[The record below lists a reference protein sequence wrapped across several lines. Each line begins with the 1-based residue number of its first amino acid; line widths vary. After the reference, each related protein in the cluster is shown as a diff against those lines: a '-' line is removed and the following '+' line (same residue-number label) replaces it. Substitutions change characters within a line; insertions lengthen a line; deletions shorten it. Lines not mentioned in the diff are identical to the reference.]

1 MSSPDHWN
9 LCLTEGP
16 RLLTRDPTAWLDA
29 QHCAVTG
36 VKRLADVS
44 FPCWT
49 QPGEGVFLSNSSILK
64 LSNSNMLVPF
74 LALHSPSKQMRQYM
88 LLPIWKLH
96 RPAKWRADS
105 YSCSDKL
112 AVLPDHLYTDNF
124 HELLHHWNQ
133 TWSGSVFWGPG
144 PGPGPEEKNCQD
156 PDPARTRTRSFA
168 ASPRNA
174 NVRSQNWEERRSLHQ
189 SIHTSLHID
198 RFK

>member
-16 RLLTRDPTAWLDA
+16 GLFTRDPTAWLDA

-74 LALHSPSKQMRQYM
+74 LTLHSPSKQMRQYM

-112 AVLPDHLYTDNF
+112 AVLPDHLHTDNF
-124 HELLHHWNQ
+124 HELLHHWNP
-133 TWSGSVFWGPG
+133 TYTCFKHHCIRFIALWLPCSMSIA
-144 PGPGPEEKNCQD
+144 NCSYQWLWNQQIQC
-156 PDPARTRTRSFA
+156 P
-168 ASPRNA
+168 
-174 NVRSQNWEERRSLHQ
+174 
-189 SIHTSLHID
+189 HTFPTTFPFQ
-198 RFK
+198 R